1 MMRLLRQFAIV
12 HVLLRRNDKVVVNTI
27 FTKDLTYLAPIAME
41 TKNVPIVSGHF
52 FVVMDSGKDV
62 YGNAQTVRF

>member
-1 MMRLLRQFAIV
+1 MKFR
-12 HVLLRRNDKVVVNTI
+12 KTI
-27 FTKDLTYLAPIAME
+27 FTKDITYLAPIAME

-62 YGNAQTVRF
+62 YGNEQTIRF